1 MPTDAEM
8 LGVGCRKEFIWWRV
22 ARTGWEA
29 GSMVI
34 SLLVECLNIVGL
46 KMAWWEDSTRRGRE
60 RRGES
65 DDANALTGKGS
76 LLIMQ

>member
-1 MPTDAEM
+1 
-8 LGVGCRKEFIWWRV
+8 
-22 ARTGWEA
+22 
-29 GSMVI
+29 MVI